1 MDVFLKQPERAER
14 LNAPNDPTGGYSYG
28 EFLQQ
33 IYKYGRIQPQ
43 NKAYVKCL
51 LASLTSEMVREK
63 ICFSRNPNQQK
74 REEAKYAL
82 LGLVGKS
89 FGNSWLG
96 EMMPTAWGDSGFK
109 NLGFPERG
117 VGINIS
123 EYYFQFPQEIFSLNE
138 IKSWRAIQ
146 KIIQSVQNVLA
157 EEKFVCFVEWVTAF
171 LNLPGILERQEFF
184 PFELTIAQGKNI
196 AKKDVGEKQHV
207 LRLKFEHEN
216 LYCGILEFIPKTL
229 DFPEYLEI
237 LHTSLNRELTETIA
251 AYLGDISPDIK
262 KKIKNSF
269 QSWIKKQSIFVNDRK
284 TIRPI
289 FPFYQIDFSYN
300 VLKRARRELLEEN
313 STVCEKNEWFS
324 YVKKVYKKIIEKMK
338 EEERAYEEIGIKM
351 HYSER
356 FAQFPIVK
364 EIIAN
369 GGDSNI
375 HGKIKEYLLD
385 MFYREDESFFPPVY
399 IEEE

>member
-1 MDVFLKQPERAER
+1 M
-14 LNAPNDPTGGYSYG
+14 
-28 EFLQQ
+28 
-33 IYKYGRIQPQ
+33 
-43 NKAYVKCL
+43 
-51 LASLTSEMVREK
+51 
-63 ICFSRNPNQQK
+63 
-74 REEAKYAL
+74 
-82 LGLVGKS
+82 
-89 FGNSWLG
+89 
-96 EMMPTAWGDSGFK
+96 
-109 NLGFPERG
+109 
-117 VGINIS
+117 
-123 EYYFQFPQEIFSLNE
+123 
-138 IKSWRAIQ
+138 
-146 KIIQSVQNVLA
+146 
-157 EEKFVCFVEWVTAF
+157 
-171 LNLPGILERQEFF
+171 
-184 PFELTIAQGKNI
+184 
-196 AKKDVGEKQHV
+196 
-207 LRLKFEHEN
+207 RLKFEHEN

-313 STVCEKNEWFS
+313 STVCEMHEWFS